1 MNIFKNIYNIIY
13 NILFKIFN
21 ILLKNNKKSCGN
33 IVEVDRINKPDNTT
47 IVHLK
52 IEENN

>member
-13 NILFKIFN
+13 N

-33 IVEVDRINKPDNTT
+33 IVEVDRINKLDKTT

-52 IEENN
+52 IEENK